1 MDWKSTEMQAM
12 NTGVSRRRFLELLGM
27 ATAGATVAY
36 SFPSIIVPKNIIPVE
51 SVIRQQGYNLAPR
64 GLIYLIDSEG
74 WMFGSSVANFT
85 DLNRLYLT
93 YRKETFT

>member
-1 MDWKSTEMQAM
+1 M

-27 ATAGATVAY
+27 ATAGASVAY
-36 SFPSIIVPKNIIPVE
+36 SFPSIIVPKNIIAVE
-51 SVIRQQGYNLAPR
+51 SVIPAECVIRKQGYNLAPR
-64 GLIYLIDSEG
+64 GLTYLIDDEG
-74 WMFGSSVANFT
+74 WWYGTSASNFL